1 MPYGFDDA
9 AWDAAKAEAKEI
21 LAERARVRGM
31 MPYSE
36 LADRITALS
45 FDYSDA
51 RFNRWFLREVSVEEH
66 AAGRGDDTRDA
77 SRGSRVGRAADGA
90 GRHAGARRA
99 DVAAREP
106 RPRALF
112 AATGSAGALRL
123 RVAVRR
129 RRARRARVS
138 CRRLVRRARFET

>member
-9 AWDAAKAEAKEI
+9 AWDAAKAEANEI

-36 LADRITALS
+36 LADRITALP

-66 AAGRGDDTRDA
+66 AAGRGMMTALVVYKEGSMEPGPGFYELAEELGLDTSDIDA
-77 SRGSRVGRAADGA
+77 CWVAQLHEVHRAWA
-90 GRHAGARRA
+90 
-99 DVAAREP
+99 P
-106 RPRALF
+106 
-112 AATGSAGALRL
+112 
-123 RVAVRR
+123 
-129 RRARRARVS
+129 
-138 CRRLVRRARFET
+138 